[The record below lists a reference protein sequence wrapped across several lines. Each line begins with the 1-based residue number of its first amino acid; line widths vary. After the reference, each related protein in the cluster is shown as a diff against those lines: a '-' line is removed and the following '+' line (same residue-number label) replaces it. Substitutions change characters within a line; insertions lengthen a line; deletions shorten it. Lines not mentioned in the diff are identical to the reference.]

1 MKNILACVLVLFLTA
16 AAAAQEDSSSPQI
29 TLENT
34 HLRLRVMYDGED
46 LYSNEVYPY
55 QQLHMQRVERALLDQ
70 VRLYLPG
77 EEPRQYGVWVTIY
90 YTQMDRLDEI
100 KLEIVE
106 LVGENREQKILFTE
120 SSDLDRPRDLDSIR
134 IMYYGAMFQIANQ
147 P

>member
-1 MKNILACVLVLFLTA
+1 
-16 AAAAQEDSSSPQI
+16 
-29 TLENT
+29 
-34 HLRLRVMYDGED
+34 
-46 LYSNEVYPY
+46 
-55 QQLHMQRVERALLDQ
+55 MQRVERALLDQ